1 MKIQKGIKESNMNK
15 AKTKRKNGRTNKP
28 MRAKKIEDP
37 LSNFTAEQLD
47 YMLYVDGLTLEEIR
61 E

>member
-1 MKIQKGIKESNMNK
+1 MNK
-15 AKTKRKNGRTNKP
+15 AKTKRRNERTNKP
-28 MRAKKIEDP
+28 MREKKIEDP

-61 E
+61 D